1 METKNHIIKSLK
13 KRHQV
18 YVNLHDEQTKKDPFW
33 TLNFPLK
40 GEILNEWRQYGV
52 NLFISELG
60 YDQKKAEVEMTYL
73 EMEYGSSSIF

>member
-1 METKNHIIKSLK
+1 MSINSNILNSLK

-40 GEILNEWRQYGV
+40 GEVLNEWRQYGV
-52 NLFISELG
+52 NLFISEFG
-60 YDQKKAEVEMTYL
+60 YDQKKGEVEMTYL
-73 EMEYGSSSIF
+73 EMEYESLSVR